1 MMICVILEKSE
12 VQRVKYVAEG
22 HTVVGME
29 LHSIAGGLSVL
40 GRNGWEHV
48 CQAQGGS
55 SHILAIVNFHQSS
68 TLRQVQYHC
77 VPTL

>member
-1 MMICVILEKSE
+1 MRKVRFKG
-12 VQRVKYVAEG
+12 VKYVAEG

-48 CQAQGGS
+48 CQAQGEFS
-55 SHILAIVNFHQSS
+55 IFLLLLTFINHPL
-68 TLRQVQYHC
+68 
-77 VPTL
+77 